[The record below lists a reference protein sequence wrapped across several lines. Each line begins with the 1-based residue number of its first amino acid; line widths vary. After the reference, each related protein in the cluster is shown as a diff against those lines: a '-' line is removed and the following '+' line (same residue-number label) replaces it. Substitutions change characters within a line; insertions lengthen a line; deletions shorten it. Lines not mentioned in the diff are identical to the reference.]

1 MNAWATNRAAD
12 GKPGVWSFS
21 IRSLSM
27 VLGMWMEAQVVALLR
42 RLLADDA
49 HGVGRIVAADI
60 QEPGRAVG
68 LQRCEDVPAIGQIGL
83 VIASSP
89 GPRTA
94 WRRSLRD
101 WPGFRPERSTKS
113 SFTMPRTPVA
123 RAIDPL
129 DLRKQSRFEHGT
141 GQRLIDHRRR
151 AAAHGDHQLAASH
164 SFGSLLAIRVN
175 RFKPEFSRCHVAVGQ
190 GFAEGDEIAD
200 FGSPTCQLGT
210 WLCPTDPSQLVV
222 AAMETSPE
230 QPEAP
235 PLLISTPVIVADGVS
250 LTGRPRLPPF
260 LGDPLWPIGTCHAMP
275 ASPPDEAKWRVVRQ
289 EPECFDRLR
298 RL

>member
-1 MNAWATNRAAD
+1 
-12 GKPGVWSFS
+12 
-21 IRSLSM
+21 
-27 VLGMWMEAQVVALLR
+27 
-42 RLLADDA
+42 
-49 HGVGRIVAADI
+49 
-60 QEPGRAVG
+60 
-68 LQRCEDVPAIGQIGL
+68 
-83 VIASSP
+83 
-89 GPRTA
+89 
-94 WRRSLRD
+94 
-101 WPGFRPERSTKS
+101 
-113 SFTMPRTPVA
+113 
-123 RAIDPL
+123 
-129 DLRKQSRFEHGT
+129 
-141 GQRLIDHRRR
+141 LIDHRRR

-210 WLCPTDPSQLVV
+210 WLCPTDPARLVV
-222 AAMETSPE
+222 AAMEN
-230 QPEAP
+230 QPGTTRSAAP
-235 PLLISTPVIVADGVS
+235 SHLDAVIVADGVS

-289 EPECFDRLR
+289 EPERFDRLR